1 MVTVELIT
9 QSVSILLDNTNDEE
23 VRNEEVRNEEVM
35 DKIDVNDEV
44 VPTN

>member
-1 MVTVELIT
+1 MVTVELIM

-23 VRNEEVRNEEVM
+23 VR